1 MLAQWQNRS
10 WNIRIVDRP
19 PSVEARITIPRD
31 QDQDST
37 GVTDQSLIQYAK
49 GADYVALLNVVTP
62 ENNTTRQQLS
72 ECPDPHG
79 WM

>member
-19 PSVEARITIPRD
+19 PSDEATITIPRD

-37 GVTDQSLIQYAK
+37 GVTDQSLISYAK
-49 GADYVALLNVVTP
+49 AADYVSILSVVPT

-72 ECPDPHG
+72 ERPEPNG